1 MYLLGITS
9 SILTIPPYK
18 TAHMYSNAPW
28 ELLIDVYVLSAVVLL
43 IPRRI
48 KRFPLR
54 SLVKV
59 LLYGFMYPLYIIDTF
74 CFVKFGS
81 TLNPSMLLLMGETTS
96 NEASEFLTS
105 YVTTD
110 VIFSEVGIIM
120 LVPLLHLVCYLLCK
134 RLHISLQLKPGKWV
148 SLACNVI
155 VAGLLVWLAVV
166 SIDNKQL
173 YVKTMTRDTI
183 GDVEHT
189 LAVSPRTEMYQPP
202 MRLFFSIRSNQ
213 LIGRQLDILLDE
225 IPCGSD
231 SGSFQ
236 IILSGQED
244 EETGLPD
251 AYGGCGDTVEPYKF
265 RVQTSHDHLLRRRFQ
280 GLV

>member
-1 MYLLGITS
+1 MPLLLKPVFTRLYFFMYLLGITS

-18 TAHMYSNAPW
+18 DAHMYSNAPW
-28 ELLIDVYVLSAVVLL
+28 ELLIDAYVLSAVVLL

-120 LVPLLHLVCYLLCK
+120 LVPL
-134 RLHISLQLKPGKWV
+134 
-148 SLACNVI
+148 
-155 VAGLLVWLAVV
+155 
-166 SIDNKQL
+166 
-173 YVKTMTRDTI
+173 
-183 GDVEHT
+183 
-189 LAVSPRTEMYQPP
+189 
-202 MRLFFSIRSNQ
+202 
-213 LIGRQLDILLDE
+213 
-225 IPCGSD
+225 
-231 SGSFQ
+231 
-236 IILSGQED
+236 
-244 EETGLPD
+244 
-251 AYGGCGDTVEPYKF
+251 
-265 RVQTSHDHLLRRRFQ
+265 
-280 GLV
+280 